1 MEEIIRQLTAYLQ
14 YPFVR
19 YAFLAGVLIALSASL
34 LGVTLVLKRYSY
46 IGDGLS
52 HVAFGAMAVA
62 MVLKLGN
69 QMLLILPVTIVCA
82 VLLLRTGEQAKIKGD
97 AAVAMLSVA
106 SLAFGYLVINLF
118 SASANLS
125 GDVCTTLFGSTSI
138 LTLTGWDVAVCG
150 ALSLFVICFFVLFY
164 HQIFS
169 VTFDESF
176 ARASGNQVERYN
188 LLMAA
193 VIAVII
199 VLAMNLVGSL
209 LISALIIFPALSAMR
224 LFQSFRGVTI
234 FSAFL
239 SVVCA
244 LFGITVSILLGTP
257 VGSTIVAADAAAFV
271 LCWGVS
277 KVRSKAG
284 ALRGSCMALCVVM
297 VLLMEACGDSGR
309 GRSVLTGSAKQ
320 SVKDVLQSQ
329 AGESAAG
336 NNRAEESRENSNA
349 ETAPAGG
356 TAAGGAAAGGT
367 TPAGGAASGG
377 TAPAGGTI
385 AGGIA
390 PAGGTSAGGTA
401 PVGGAAAGGA
411 VAGGTA
417 PVGGTAAGGTA
428 PAGGT
433 AAGGIAPAGGTVA
446 GGTAP
451 AGGTVVGGTAPAGG
465 ETAGGT
471 APAGGAAPTGGA
483 ATPGKSGDVDVDL
496 TQLSSTMVFAE
507 VYHIMV
513 EPKDYM
519 GKRIRISGI
528 STVYEDQKA
537 GKSYYSCV
545 VLDATACCAQGIEF
559 KLRDGGHY
567 PENDEEITV
576 QGTFDTYEDGGYQ
589 YAILKD
595 AVLESSGPKHEEP

>member
-69 QMLLILPVTIVCA
+69 QMLLILPVTIACA

-244 LFGITVSILLGTP
+244 LLGITASILLGTP

-277 KVRSKAG
+277 KARSKAG

-356 TAAGGAAAGGT
+356 AAAGGT
-367 TPAGGAASGG
+367 T
-377 TAPAGGTI
+377 
-385 AGGIA
+385 
-390 PAGGTSAGGTA
+390 
-401 PVGGAAAGGA
+401 
-411 VAGGTA
+411 
-417 PVGGTAAGGTA
+417 
-428 PAGGT
+428 
-433 AAGGIAPAGGTVA
+433 
-446 GGTAP
+446 
-451 AGGTVVGGTAPAGG
+451 
-465 ETAGGT
+465 
-471 APAGGAAPTGGA
+471 PAGGAAPTGGA

>member
-277 KVRSKAG
+277 KARSKAG

-356 TAAGGAAAGGT
+356 TAAGGT

-385 AGGIA
+385 
-390 PAGGTSAGGTA
+390 AGGTSAGGTA

-451 AGGTVVGGTAPAGG
+451 AGGTVV
-465 ETAGGT
+465 GGT

>member
-309 GRSVLTGSAKQ
+309 GRSVLTRSAKQ

-385 AGGIA
+385 AGG
-390 PAGGTSAGGTA
+390 TSAGGTA

-451 AGGTVVGGTAPAGG
+451 AGGTVV
-465 ETAGGT
+465 GGT